1 MEEHYYDSG
10 IIRDL
15 LFHLGKELKN
25 KKIIFNKIDKKFYTG
40 LGEQN
45 EARDFFKLTAKE
57 LIKKF

>member
-40 LGEQN
+40 LGEQTRLEIFLN
-45 EARDFFKLTAKE
+45 
-57 LIKKF
+57 